1 MVGLTG
7 LSALAKITIKNIKNE
22 MNGERGNPRGNPFR
36 RMAVERW
43 AFTNRFYI
51 NESVNEHNS
60 VY

>member
-1 MVGLTG
+1 MAGLTG

-22 MNGERGNPRGNPFR
+22 MKGERGNLFQ

-51 NESVNEHNS
+51 YESVNEHN
-60 VY
+60 